1 MKKLL
6 FSLLTVVLILSACSG
21 NEAETPSPSPAPTPV
36 ESTSP
41 SPTPTPTPTPTP
53 EPTPTPDP
61 GPDLTGLALNP
72 LTGEYIDE
80 NIASRRPVAVVIN
93 NLNKALPQ
101 SGIGQADVIYEVLAE
116 GGITRMIAVFKD
128 FDAEKIG
135 PVRSTRHYF
144 LDFALDN
151 DAIFAHHGG
160 SPQGYN
166 SISNLKINNLDGMAL
181 EGKIFFRDPVRK
193 SMPGMLEHSS
203 YTSAQGLLSETA
215 SKAYRMQM
223 EEEFKNPFDF
233 YGDDESI
240 AGEPVTKI
248 TVPYSPQSQTGVFEY
263 DSENEVYM
271 RSQNGNLHIDEL
283 TGEQL
288 SVRNVLVQYV
298 NMYVIA
304 GDDAGRREVTLI
316 SQGDGVLFTQ
326 GISIPVKWSKESHQA
341 PTIWTSE
348 SGDKLT
354 LSKGKTWIC
363 VLSDKTDLI
372 LESGEGQ

>member
-6 FSLLTVVLILSACSG
+6 FALLTSVLVLSACS
-21 NEAETPSPSPAPTPV
+21 AVKDASPDPSLPPAPV
-36 ESTSP
+36 ESPTP
-41 SPTPTPTPTPTP
+41 APTPTPTPTPTP

-80 NIASRRPVAVVIN
+80 NIAARRPVAVVIN

-116 GGITRMIAVFKD
+116 GGITRMIAIFKD
-128 FDAEKIG
+128 FNAEKIG

-151 DAIFAHHGG
+151 DAVFAHHGG

-166 SISNLKINNLDGMAL
+166 SISNLSINNLDGMAL
-181 EGKIFFRDPVRK
+181 EGKIFFRDPVRR

-203 YTSAQGLLSETA
+203 YTSAEGLLSEID
-215 SKAYRMQM
+215 
-223 EEEFKNPFDF
+223 FKSFRSEMNENARAPFDF
-233 YGDDESI
+233 YGDDEI
-240 AGEPVTKI
+240 LAGDPVTKI

-263 DSENEVYM
+263 DSENNVYM
-271 RSQNGNLHIDEL
+271 RSQNGNIHIDEL

-288 SVRNVLVQYV
+288 SVSNVLVQYV

-304 GDDAGRREVTLI
+304 GDDAGRREVTLV
-316 SQGDGVLFTQ
+316 SEGEGMLFTQ
-326 GISIPVKWSKESHQA
+326 GISMPVRWSKESHQA
-341 PTIWTSE
+341 PTVWTNVNNE
-348 SGDKLT
+348 KLV

-363 VLSDKTDLI
+363 VLSNQTDLI
-372 LESGEGQ
+372 LETGDN

>member
-6 FSLLTVVLILSACSG
+6 FALLTSVLILSACSAIK
-21 NEAETPSPSPAPTPV
+21 NTDPDPSPTPAPVESPTPSPTPM
-36 ESTSP
+36 
-41 SPTPTPTPTPTP
+41 PTPTPTPSP
-53 EPTPTPDP
+53 EPEPDP

-80 NIASRRPVAVVIN
+80 TVAARRPVAVVIN

-101 SGIGQADVIYEVLAE
+101 SGIAQADVIYEVLAE
-116 GGITRMIAVFKD
+116 GGITRLIAIFKD

-151 DAIFAHHGG
+151 DAVFAHHGG

-166 SISNLKINNLDGMAL
+166 SISSLKINNLDGMAL
-181 EGKIFFRDPVRK
+181 EGKIFFRDPVRR

-203 YTSAQGLLSETA
+203 YTSAQGILSEIDV
-215 SKAYRMQM
+215 KAFRTEMN
-223 EEEFKNPFDF
+223 EDARAPFDF
-233 YGDDESI
+233 YGDDEII
-240 AGEPVTKI
+240 AGDSVTKI

-263 DSENEVYM
+263 DSENDIYM
-271 RSQNGNLHIDEL
+271 RSQNGNIHIDEL
-283 TGEQL
+283 SGEQL
-288 SVRNVLVQYV
+288 SVSNVLVQYV

-304 GDDAGRREVTLI
+304 GDSAGRREVTLV
-316 SQGDGVLFTQ
+316 SQGTGMLFTQ
-326 GISIPVKWSKESHQA
+326 GISMPVKWSKESHHA
-341 PTIWTSE
+341 PTVWTTVNDE
-348 SGDKLT
+348 KLV

-372 LESGEGQ
+372 LESGGN